1 MGAASKSRDLHERQ
15 IKRSKDVN
23 MIFKETEVRGAFV
36 LELERVEDERGF
48 FARTWCQKEFQMHSL
63 VSHLVQTSISFSKKK
78 GTLRGM
84 HYQAPPYEEA
94 KLVRCTRGAI
104 HDVALDARR
113 GSPTFGRWIAAE
125 LTADNHRMLY
135 VTEGVAHGF
144 QTLTDDAEVSYQ
156 ISEFHHPESERG
168 IRWDDAAVGI
178 VWPVADV
185 TVSPRDAG
193 LPRLADL

>member
-1 MGAASKSRDLHERQ
+1 MTFR
-15 IKRSKDVN
+15 
-23 MIFKETEVRGAFV
+23 ETALAGVWI
-36 LELERVEDERGF
+36 VEPEPVADARGF
-48 FARTWCQKEFQMHSL
+48 FARTWCRREFEARGLDPALAQC
-63 VSHLVQTSISFSKKK
+63 SISVTGRR
-78 GTLRGM
+78 GTVRGM
-84 HYQAPPYEEA
+84 HLQLPPHGEA

-113 GSPTFGRWIAAE
+113 GSPTFGRWVAAE

-135 VTEGVAHGF
+135 VPAGVAHGF
-144 QTLTDDAEVSYQ
+144 QTLTHDAEVFYQ

-168 IRWDDAAVGI
+168 IRWNDDAVGI
-178 VWPVADV
+178 AWPVADV

>member
-1 MGAASKSRDLHERQ
+1 MTFR
-15 IKRSKDVN
+15 
-23 MIFKETEVRGAFV
+23 ETSLAGVWI
-36 LELERVEDERGF
+36 VEPEPLADARGF
-48 FARTWCQKEFQMHSL
+48 FARTWCRREFEARGLDPALAQCS
-63 VSHLVQTSISFSKKK
+63 VSVTKRR
-78 GTLRGM
+78 GTVRGM
-84 HYQAPPYEEA
+84 HVQLPPHGEA

-113 GSPTFGRWIAAE
+113 GSPTFGRWVAAE

-135 VTEGVAHGF
+135 VPEGVAHGF
-144 QTLTDDAEVSYQ
+144 QTLTDDAEVFYQ

-168 IRWDDAAVGI
+168 IRWDDTAVGI